1 MDSRIRRVLS
11 RLEDQS
17 NRERSMEKGIPPE
30 NMILAITSDTGM
42 FFNILLKAMR
52 ATKIL
57 EIGTSAGYST
67 LWFADAILQNN
78 ITNRGEIKTPIIT
91 IDMNHSK
98 VSIANKNFDDAGVN
112 RIIHVIEGNAKKV
125 LSRLLVNYQN
135 GISIN
140 NTDNLFDFVFIDADK
155 ENLIDYFDLT
165 IPMVKKG
172 GIIATDNM
180 LYPEDYRS
188 EITKYANYLK
198 NRANIESVT
207 VPIGNGEE
215 ITIKLA

>member
-1 MDSRIRRVLS
+1 MDSRISRVLS

-17 NRERSMEKGIPPE
+17 NRERLMEKDIPPQ

-42 FFNILLKAMR
+42 FFNIMLKAIR

-67 LWFADAILQNN
+67 LWFADAMLQNSIIN
-78 ITNRGEIKTPIIT
+78 IAEMEKSIIT

-98 VSIANKNFDDAGVN
+98 VSIANKNFDDAGVKG
-112 RIIHVIEGNAKKV
+112 IIDVIEGNAKEV
-125 LSRLLVNYQN
+125 LSRLLVKYQN
-135 GISIN
+135 DSLIN
-140 NTDNLFDFVFIDADK
+140 NADSLFDFVFIDADK

-165 IPMVKKG
+165 IPMVKIG

-180 LYPEDYRS
+180 LYPEDYRPQM
-188 EITKYANYLK
+188 TKYANYLRNK
-198 NRANIESVT
+198 TNIESVT

>member
-1 MDSRIRRVLS
+1 M
-11 RLEDQS
+11 Q
-17 NRERSMEKGIPPE
+17 
-30 NMILAITSDTGM
+30 
-42 FFNILLKAMR
+42 
-52 ATKIL
+52 
-57 EIGTSAGYST
+57 
-67 LWFADAILQNN
+67 
-78 ITNRGEIKTPIIT
+78 
-91 IDMNHSK
+91 
-98 VSIANKNFDDAGVN
+98 
-112 RIIHVIEGNAKKV
+112 
-125 LSRLLVNYQN
+125 NYQN
-135 GISIN
+135 DSPIN
-140 NTDNLFDFVFIDADK
+140 NTDSLFDFVFIDADK

-188 EITKYANYLK
+188 EITKYANYLR

>member
-1 MDSRIRRVLS
+1 MDSRIWRVIS

-17 NRERSMEKGIPPE
+17 NRERSIEKGIPPE

-78 ITNRGEIKTPIIT
+78 ITNRGEIKKPIIT

-98 VSIANKNFDDAGVN
+98 VSIANKNFDDAG
-112 RIIHVIEGNAKKV
+112 
-125 LSRLLVNYQN
+125 
-135 GISIN
+135 
-140 NTDNLFDFVFIDADK
+140 
-155 ENLIDYFDLT
+155 
-165 IPMVKKG
+165 
-172 GIIATDNM
+172 
-180 LYPEDYRS
+180 
-188 EITKYANYLK
+188 
-198 NRANIESVT
+198 
-207 VPIGNGEE
+207 
-215 ITIKLA
+215 